1 MDKNDQIQE
10 TTESLRKI
18 LLKLDALQLS
28 FPAIYVAEA
37 IDELTKLIPTENDR
51 NKH

>member
-1 MDKNDQIQE
+1 MDKIEQIQE
-10 TTESLRKI
+10 TAESLRKI
-18 LLKLDALQLS
+18 LVKLDALQLS

-37 IDELTKLIPTENDR
+37 IDELTKLTPDANDD